1 MLVTEFPLQ
10 ASRLETPGRVDDR
23 DVNQPQGER
32 TFDRLPAFAAGSCCR
47 SVTAKPAVAYPAPL
61 VEKGDT
67 IDTADIAATRV
78 WRRTSGTAVMSRIR
92 TAQLSL
98 PATRETLAQLDLGT
112 VVYLTGRVFTA
123 REGVYKRAVE
133 DGHGL
138 PVAAAQMGSANFHCS
153 PAASID
159 AAGRPTVGAVTATAS
174 FRFAKWLDG
183 WFKLSG
189 CTVII
194 GKGGMTSEIYRRS
207 FVPAGAIYLTT
218 VGYGTG
224 ALLGRGI
231 RRVAAVHW
239 LEELGLAQAVWVL
252 EVENFGPFLVESDL
266 AGNSLFERENA
277 KIAPNLEQIYAGTR
291 PATLRRFGETDD
303 KTDELI

>member
-1 MLVTEFPLQ
+1 MLMTKLKTVDLVLP
-10 ASRLETPGRVDDR
+10 ASRDVLATLE
-23 DVNQPQGER
+23 
-32 TFDRLPAFAAGSCCR
+32 
-47 SVTAKPAVAYPAPL
+47 
-61 VEKGDT
+61 
-67 IDTADIAATRV
+67 I
-78 WRRTSGTAVMSRIR
+78 
-92 TAQLSL
+92 
-98 PATRETLAQLDLGT
+98 GT

-133 DGHGL
+133 DGMGL
-138 PVAAAQMGSANFHCS
+138 PAPAADIGSANFHCS
-153 PAASID
+153 PAASVNAD
-159 AAGRPTVGAVTATAS
+159 GTFTVGAVTATAS

-183 WFKLSG
+183 WFELSG
-189 CTVII
+189 CNVII
-194 GKGGMTSEIYRRS
+194 GKGGMTSDIYRRS
-207 FVPAGAIYLTT
+207 FVPKSAIYLTT

-231 RRVAAVHW
+231 RKVAAVHW

-252 EVENFGPFLVESDL
+252 DVEKFGPFLVESDL

-277 KIAPNLEQIYAGTR
+277 KIAPGIEKLYAGTK